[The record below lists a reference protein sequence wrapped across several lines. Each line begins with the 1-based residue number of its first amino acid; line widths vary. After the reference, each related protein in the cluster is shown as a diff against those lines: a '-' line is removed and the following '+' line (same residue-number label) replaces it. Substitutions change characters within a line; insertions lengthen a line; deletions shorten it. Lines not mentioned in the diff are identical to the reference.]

1 MRVLVVC
8 SYPKN
13 IGHAL
18 GAGSGKTHGTV
29 GGERSRESGNTNPGL
44 RRVLVVDFR
53 RKEAI
58 VRWVQQ

>member
-1 MRVLVVC
+1 MRVLVVVC

-29 GGERSRESGNTNPGL
+29 GGERSGESGNTNNGL
-44 RRVLVVDFR
+44 RRMENPYSVFQAQGKYV
-53 RKEAI
+53 
-58 VRWVQQ
+58 